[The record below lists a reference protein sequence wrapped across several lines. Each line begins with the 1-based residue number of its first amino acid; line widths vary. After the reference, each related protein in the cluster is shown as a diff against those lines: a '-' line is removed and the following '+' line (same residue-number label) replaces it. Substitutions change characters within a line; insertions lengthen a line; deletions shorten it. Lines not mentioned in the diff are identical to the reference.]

1 MIEMRNVL
9 KGKNGQ
15 SKKEK
20 MLMLSLVP
28 FLLGISEGSVRG
40 SVSPPKT
47 SDPPSWHIRRG
58 LWEPLS

>member
-1 MIEMRNVL
+1 MIEMRNVP

-15 SKKEK
+15 SNKGK

-28 FLLGISEGSVRG
+28 FLPRISEGSVRG

-47 SDPPSWHIRRG
+47 SDPPSWHTGRG
-58 LWEPLS
+58 PWESLS